1 MHGPFPLVCKSSGDL
16 SARRYAHRAFR
27 DYRDYEGSIQYS
39 RCTLHYSRHALGL
52 FELRIYLYST
62 SMSSIYYSTTMYC
75 TTRVYCLAHRR
86 TSRSIG
92 SFLSF
97 MLCIPCFRGGLVAVS
112 PKPDLQS
119 PLPLATVAE
128 TDAPGTWQSP
138 LPLATVAETDAPG
151 TWQARSTIY
160 YSKVRYS
167 TVQYSTVQYSTV
179 QYSTVQYSTVQ
190 YSTVQY
196 STVQYSAVQ

>member
-1 MHGPFPLVCKSSGDL
+1 M
-16 SARRYAHRAFR
+16 
-27 DYRDYEGSIQYS
+27 
-39 RCTLHYSRHALGL
+39 
-52 FELRIYLYST
+52 
-62 SMSSIYYSTTMYC
+62 
-75 TTRVYCLAHRR
+75 
-86 TSRSIG
+86 
-92 SFLSF
+92 
-97 MLCIPCFRGGLVAVS
+97 S

-179 QYSTVQYSTVQ
+179 QYSTVQEIVST
-190 YSTVQY
+190 TVVPQ
-196 STVQYSAVQ
+196 SQRLIAVVDATV